1 MALLV
6 CSSEASRCVAL
17 RALKALRDH
26 DFGARGLGVCRLLAV
41 RITRLELKNWRNFQQ
56 ANLVVG
62 RRLFIVGPNAAG
74 KSNFLDAI
82 RFLRDLAVDGG
93 GFQQA
98 LKIRGGVPRVRNLAA
113 GAFNHGRV
121 LISATI
127 GDDKTPN
134 QWSYTLEFT
143 TERRGHRRPVVH
155 KETVEHEG
163 HNIIRRPDVDDGD
176 DPDRL
181 TQTYLEQVNANREF
195 REVAEFFATT
205 RYLHLVPQ
213 VIREPDRGADRVD
226 DPFGGDFLQQVA
238 RAPQR
243 RRTSNLKRINSALQI
258 AVPQLDELRL
268 ERDDEGRPHLEA
280 RYAHWRKLG
289 ARQNE
294 RDFSDGTLRLIGL
307 LWVLQEQGKNAGPV
321 LLEEPEQSLHSGIV
335 RLLPTILAS
344 AQQRTNRQV
353 FVSTHAA
360 EVMEDEGLG
369 LDEVALLKPGP
380 GGTVATLVSEIPDV
394 REEVE
399 ELGLSLAEALPAHT
413 QPPELERLADLV
425 AE

>member
-1 MALLV
+1 
-6 CSSEASRCVAL
+6 
-17 RALKALRDH
+17 
-26 DFGARGLGVCRLLAV
+26 V
-41 RITRLELKNWRNFQQ
+41 RITRIELKNWRNFQH
-56 ANLVVG
+56 ASLVVG
-62 RRLFIVGPNAAG
+62 RRLFLVGPNAAG

-82 RFLRDLAVDGG
+82 RFLRDLTIDGG
-93 GFQQA
+93 GLQQA

-113 GAFNHGRV
+113 GNYNHGRV
-121 LISATI
+121 LIAATI
-127 GDDKTPN
+127 GDDASLDT
-134 QWSYTLEFT
+134 WTYTLEFT
-143 TERRGHRRPVVH
+143 TEQRGHRRPVVH
-155 KETVEHEG
+155 QETVEHDG
-163 HNIIRRPDVDDGD
+163 RLLIQRPDADDGG

-195 REVAEFFATT
+195 RAVAEFFAST

-238 RAPQR
+238 RTSQR
-243 RRTSNLKRINSALQI
+243 KRIATLKRINNALQI
-258 AVPQLDELRL
+258 AVPQLDELTL
-268 ERDDEGRPHLEA
+268 ERDAEGRPHLEA
-280 RYAHWRKLG
+280 RYAHWRMVG

-307 LWVLQEQGKNAGPV
+307 LWALQEEGTNAGPV
-321 LLEEPEQSLHSGIV
+321 LLEEPELSLHSGIV
-335 RLLPTILAS
+335 RLLPTMLAA
-344 AQQRTNRQV
+344 AQERTDRQV

-369 LDEVALLKPGP
+369 LDEVALLKPGSN
-380 GGTVATLVSEIPDV
+380 GTVATLVSDIPDV

-399 ELGLSLAEALPAHT
+399 ELGLSLAESLPAHT
-413 QPPELERLADLV
+413 RPPDLDRLAQSV